1 METLLHSLQIEDRDL
16 FRTTLA
22 AHPYLATEWT
32 RDFLSHAEFREVR
45 HNLSFLTDLVDFVAE
60 NRIDISPDVRKLW
73 KEKVIK
79 RALTTLG
86 SYSAGFLT
94 ESMVKFAHPLLSSI
108 SFDDISDYALAC
120 PPGGDFEASH
130 FARRLEDNRHV
141 LHFMAVFIRRGSN
154 ARVRTRQ
161 TRPFMTFLLPR
172 LSNDVV
178 FGPSLLRS
186 ALDDHLLNAKNIVE
200 VMTVALHPGAYI
212 CDVREQNLL
221 LYKMVEL
228 VVRSKSLMTSYI
240 LDEVFSTSD
249 IFEILMKKDR
259 RLIPDSLAF
268 VAVTN
273 EDQETVS
280 HTLEVWKDWGIYERI
295 LKENL
300 AVAAI
305 LSSQR
310 WSRKSSLFH
319 VGIASARASYLRV
332 AEEDEKDAR
341 KKSRGVGDAGAGTSG
356 DGDVYVTEA
365 EKKLMRVLEDDRFQQ
380 LKVGKVRREALAN
393 VVSFLGGAGRRR

>member
-1 METLLHSLQIEDRDL
+1 
-16 FRTTLA
+16 
-22 AHPYLATEWT
+22 
-32 RDFLSHAEFREVR
+32 
-45 HNLSFLTDLVDFVAE
+45 LSFLTDLVDFVAE

-86 SYSAGFLT
+86 FYSAGFLT

-141 LHFMAVFIRRGSN
+141 LHFIAVFIRRGSN

-161 TRPFMTFLLPR
+161 TRPFMRSLLPR
-172 LSNDVV
+172 LSNDVG

-186 ALDDHLLNAKNIVE
+186 ALDDHLLTAKNIVE
-200 VMTVALHPGAYI
+200 GMTDTLHGGGDVR
-212 CDVREQNLL
+212 DVREQNLL

-228 VVRSKSLMTSYI
+228 VLRSKSPMTSYI
-240 LDEVFSTSD
+240 LTEVFDTND
-249 IFEILMKKDR
+249 IFEILIMKNR

-295 LKENL
+295 LKEDL

-319 VGIASARASYLRV
+319 ASIASARVSYLRV

-341 KKSRGVGDAGAGTSG
+341 KKFRGDAGAGTSG
-356 DGDVYVTEA
+356 DGDVYATEA
-365 EKKLMRVLEDDRFQQ
+365 EKKLMRVLEDDRLQQ